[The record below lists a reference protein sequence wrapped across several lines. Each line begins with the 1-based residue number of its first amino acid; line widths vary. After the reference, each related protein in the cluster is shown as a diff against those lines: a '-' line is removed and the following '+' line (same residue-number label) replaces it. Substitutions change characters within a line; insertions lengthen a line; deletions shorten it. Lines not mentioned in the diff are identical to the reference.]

1 MIKTLF
7 CLLLLI
13 FLSTPQ
19 SSLKVV
25 VKGIQ
30 TEKGNIVVE
39 VFNSKGSFLKKSIQL
54 KTIKAKGKSIDC
66 TFELPE
72 GHYAITAYHD
82 INANK
87 KFDKSFIGYPVEPY
101 GLSNNFRPTIS
112 IPTFDECKVKVENQT
127 TITVKLK

>member
-1 MIKTLF
+1 MMKILF
-7 CLLLLI
+7 CLFPL
-13 FLSTPQ
+13 FFFSNTQ
-19 SSLKVV
+19 SNLKVV

-39 VFNSKGSFLKKSIQL
+39 VFNSKGTFLKKSIHL

-66 TFELPE
+66 SFELPE

-82 INANK
+82 INSNK
-87 KFDKSFIGYPVEPY
+87 ILDKTFIGLPNEPY

-112 IPTFDECKVKVENQT
+112 VPTFDDCKVKVENQT
-127 TITVKLK
+127 TITVRLK